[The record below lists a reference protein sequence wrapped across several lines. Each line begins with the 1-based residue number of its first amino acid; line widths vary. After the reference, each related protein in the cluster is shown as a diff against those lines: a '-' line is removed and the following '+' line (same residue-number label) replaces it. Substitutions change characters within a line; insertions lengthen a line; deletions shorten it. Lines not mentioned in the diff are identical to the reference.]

1 MTNNCDICI
10 EKYNNTTRKIIT
22 CEDCNYSACQ
32 TCYKQNILNSTKYAV
47 CMNCNKEFSNEFM
60 MTNFSKTFMNREYK
74 QHCKTILLNIEKSL
88 LPATQPIIER
98 INHEKRIKQEIE
110 KMNAQVVEL
119 NTRIHELRTVM
130 HNFPQEIMSFV
141 KKCENS
147 GCNGYLNKNWQC
159 GVCEKST
166 CSQCHEIIDNSQQ
179 HVCNSNTIKSIQ
191 VIKQDSKMCPGC
203 SFIIHKINGCNQI
216 YCTNCK
222 TVFDWETGKIQK
234 GVIHNPHYFEEVR
247 ERNLLDVIQCGREID
262 HVFINSLRKIYNKMN
277 IDFSH
282 LEMSLRNISYIQYE
296 VLPKFHNGFNDNQDL
311 RIRYL
316 QNLITEEQF
325 KQTLLSR
332 KRKSDKN
339 KEISVILH
347 TFLTSIIDLFHRFK
361 HDLREFLSNVDN
373 RNFIRLQKFHDDF
386 YFEIDNLI
394 MYINSC
400 FQNVT
405 EKYNS
410 KTKYSIASI
419 VFTFYSVSLD

>member
-1 MTNNCDICI
+1 MDIQQSVDVLKEYSFLVLLLTSI
-10 EKYNNTTRKIIT
+10 GLRIRKIIAN
-22 CEDCNYSACQ
+22 ELKKSRKAYKKNNYYTRKSIDS
-32 TCYKQNILNSTKYAV
+32 YKSKPSHHILN
-47 CMNCNKEFSNEFM
+47 
-60 MTNFSKTFMNREYK
+60 
-74 QHCKTILLNIEKSL
+74 
-88 LPATQPIIER
+88 
-98 INHEKRIKQEIE
+98 
-110 KMNAQVVEL
+110 
-119 NTRIHELRTVM
+119 
-130 HNFPQEIMSFV
+130 V
-141 KKCENS
+141 KKIYN
-147 GCNGYLNKNWQC
+147 LNKL
-159 GVCEKST
+159 V
-166 CSQCHEIIDNSQQ
+166 I
-179 HVCNSNTIKSIQ
+179 NTNL
-191 VIKQDSKMCPGC
+191 SKKTGC
-203 SFIIHKINGCNQI
+203 S
-216 YCTNCK
+216 
-222 TVFDWETGKIQK
+222 
-234 GVIHNPHYFEEVR
+234 
-247 ERNLLDVIQCGREID
+247 
-262 HVFINSLRKIYNKMN
+262 INSLRKIYNKMN

-332 KRKSDKN
+332 KRRSDKN